1 MDLSNEINEIIQNTK
16 ELAIDLTKDS
26 KLESL
31 KQDLTNAVEK
41 TVDHAAK
48 YVIKAMPVPD
58 AVKDILIDI
67 KDAIK
72 TKDVKEVISTAVKS
86 TVREGLE
93 MLGLSKKS
101 INSLSELKDIAK
113 KGGLVTAIK
122 NGIEVVESNYLKN
135 NIVGDYVYKFFDKLK
150 NYIMN
155 NEFMKYLNNL
165 IDKLEQKKNEF
176 LSKCEEWYNAYKNK
190 DLDKV
195 NELSQK
201 LNANEYVLS
210 RYSDCVKE
218 NNVIQNITAM
228 VNSKKDV
235 LTVNQRRLCEVI

>member
-16 ELAIDLTKDS
+16 ELAIDISKDS
-26 KLESL
+26 KIETL
-31 KQDLTNAVEK
+31 KQDLTDTVDK

-67 KDAIK
+67 KDAIR
-72 TKDVKEVISTAVKS
+72 TKDVKEVLSTAVKS
-86 TVREGLE
+86 TIREGLE

-113 KGGLVTAIK
+113 KGGLVTSIK
-122 NGIEVVESNYLKN
+122 NGIEVIEANYLKN

-150 NYIMN
+150 SYIMN

-176 LSKCEEWYNAYKNK
+176 LNKCEEWYNAYKSK
-190 DLDKV
+190 DLDKI
-195 NELSQK
+195 NELSQT
-201 LNANEYVLS
+201 LNDNKYVLS
-210 RYSDCVKE
+210 RYGDCVKE

-228 VNSKKDV
+228 VNSKKDI
-235 LTVNQRRLCEVI
+235 LTVNQQRLCEVI

>member
-16 ELAIDLTKDS
+16 ELALDISKDG
-26 KLESL
+26 KMELL
-31 KQDLTNAVEK
+31 KQDLTDAVEK
-41 TVDHAAK
+41 TVDHATK

-67 KDAIK
+67 NDAIK
-72 TKDVKEVISTAVKS
+72 TKDIKQVLSTAVKS
-86 TVREGLE
+86 TIREGLE

-113 KGGLVTAIK
+113 KGGLVTSIK
-122 NGIEVVESNYLKN
+122 NGIEVVEANYLRN
-135 NIVGDYVYKFFDKLK
+135 NIVGDYIYKFFDKLK
-150 NYIMN
+150 CYIMN
-155 NEFMKYLNNL
+155 NEFMKYLNNR

-176 LSKCEEWYNAYKNK
+176 LNKCEEWYNAYKNR

-201 LNANEYVLS
+201 LNDNKYVLS

-228 VNSKKDV
+228 VNSNRDV
-235 LTVNQRRLCEVI
+235 LTVNQQRLCEVI

>member
-1 MDLSNEINEIIQNTK
+1 MDLSNEINEIIENTK
-16 ELAIDLTKDS
+16 GLVIDISKDN
-26 KLESL
+26 KMETL
-31 KQDLTNAVEK
+31 KQDLTTSVEK

-58 AVKDILIDI
+58 AVKDVLIDI

-72 TKDVKEVISTAVKS
+72 TKDIKEVISTAVKS
-86 TVREGLE
+86 TIREGLE

-113 KGGLVTAIK
+113 KGGLVTSIK

-165 IDKLEQKKNEF
+165 IDKLEQKKNQF
-176 LSKCEEWYNAYKNK
+176 LNKCEEWYNAYKNK
-190 DLDKV
+190 DMDKV

-201 LNANEYVLS
+201 LNENKYVLS

-235 LTVNQRRLCEVI
+235 LTANQQRLCEVI

>member
-1 MDLSNEINEIIQNTK
+1 MDLYNQINEVIANSK
-16 ELAIDLTKDS
+16 ELTIDISKDS
-26 KLESL
+26 KMETL
-31 KQDLTNAVEK
+31 KQDLTGAVEK

-48 YVIKAMPVPD
+48 YVIKALPVPD

-67 KDAIK
+67 KDSIK
-72 TKDVKEVISTAVKS
+72 TKDIKEVIATAVKS

-113 KGGLVTAIK
+113 KGGLVTSIK
-122 NGIEVVESNYLKN
+122 NGIEVVEANYLKQ

-155 NEFMKYLNNL
+155 SEFMKYLNNV
-165 IDKLEQKKNEF
+165 IDKLEKKKNEF
-176 LSKCEEWYNAYKNK
+176 IGKCEEWYNAYKSK

-195 NELSQK
+195 NDIAEK
-201 LNANEYVLS
+201 LNQNKYVLS
-210 RYSDCVKE
+210 RYGDCVKE

-228 VNSKKDV
+228 ANCKKDV
-235 LTVNQRRLCEVI
+235 LTVNQQRLCEVL

>member
-16 ELAIDLTKDS
+16 ELAIDISKDN
-26 KLESL
+26 KMETL
-31 KQDLTNAVEK
+31 KQDLTDTVEK

-48 YVIKAMPVPD
+48 YVIKAMPVTD
-58 AVKDILIDI
+58 AVKDVLIDI
-67 KDAIK
+67 KEAIK
-72 TKDVKEVISTAVKS
+72 TKDIKEVLSTAVKS
-86 TVREGLE
+86 TIREGLE

-113 KGGLVTAIK
+113 KGGLVTSIK

-150 NYIMN
+150 SYIMN
-155 NEFMKYLNNL
+155 NEFMKYLNSL
-165 IDKLEQKKNEF
+165 IDKLEQKKNQF
-176 LSKCEEWYNAYKNK
+176 LNKCEEWYNAYKNR

-201 LNANEYVLS
+201 LNDNKYVLS
-210 RYSDCVKE
+210 RYSDCIKE

-235 LTVNQRRLCEVI
+235 LTANQQRLCEVI

>member
-16 ELAIDLTKDS
+16 ELAIDISKDN
-26 KLESL
+26 KMETL
-31 KQDLTNAVEK
+31 KQDLTDTVEK

-48 YVIKAMPVPD
+48 YVIKAMPVTD
-58 AVKDILIDI
+58 AVKDVLIDI
-67 KDAIK
+67 KEAIK
-72 TKDVKEVISTAVKS
+72 TKDIKEVLSTAVKS
-86 TVREGLE
+86 TIREGLE

-113 KGGLVTAIK
+113 KGGLVTSIK

-150 NYIMN
+150 SYIMN
-155 NEFMKYLNNL
+155 NEFMKYLNSL
-165 IDKLEQKKNEF
+165 IDKLEQKKNQF
-176 LSKCEEWYNAYKNK
+176 LNKCEEWYNAYKNR
-190 DLDKV
+190 DLD
-195 NELSQK
+195 NLEELPQK
-201 LNANEYVLS
+201 LNGNKYVLS
-210 RYSDCVKE
+210 RYSDCIKE

-235 LTVNQRRLCEVI
+235 LTANQQRLCEVI

>member
-16 ELAIDLTKDS
+16 ELTKDLSKDS
-26 KLESL
+26 KLEIL
-31 KQDLTNAVEK
+31 KQDLTSVVEK

-72 TKDVKEVISTAVKS
+72 TKDIKEVISTAVKS
-86 TVREGLE
+86 TIREGLE

-101 INSLSELKDIAK
+101 INSLGELKDIAK
-113 KGGLVTAIK
+113 KGGLVTSIK
-122 NGIEVVESNYLKN
+122 NGIEVVELNYLKN

-165 IDKLEQKKNEF
+165 IDKLEQKKMIICYLITEIKIKRGYKIEIEFNENYNQF
-176 LSKCEEWYNAYKNK
+176 LEE
-190 DLDKV
+190 
-195 NELSQK
+195 
-201 LNANEYVLS
+201 
-210 RYSDCVKE
+210 
-218 NNVIQNITAM
+218 
-228 VNSKKDV
+228 
-235 LTVNQRRLCEVI
+235 